1 MAINMVCDTLTHCAE
16 RKPWLAEKRRKLV
29 MKRLLILC
37 RCEPIVRFTC
47 CSVHYGDCRR
57 NHAASTG
64 GYSIDGCREFIAEG
78 EEGTGGA
85 LKCAACGCHRSFHRR
100 VQAYEVSW
108 DYASDSSTE

>member
-1 MAINMVCDTLTHCAE
+1 VTQGLHIVLKESFGWLE
-16 RKPWLAEKRRKLV
+16 RPRKFM
-29 MKRLLILC
+29 MKRLLILP

-47 CSVHYGDCRR
+47 CSVRYGECRH

-78 EEGTGGA
+78 EGTGDA

-100 VQAYEVSW
+100 VQVYEVSW
-108 DYASDSSTE
+108 DYASDTSSTE